1 MKELA
6 LYGAAGDTVGKLLDG
21 ATKAIVFFAGVWALK
36 SVVEKLLSM
45 VGAFVFSGLTGSVS
59 FVIVC
64 AAVVFIFASSYLPK
78 EMLLNKNVS
87 IFIASAF
94 IAVIVFSP
102 PVIMNIKAL
111 MSSPAKV
118 AAREHSQ
125 KKLTIAEVNGVL
137 RPSDSGGY
145 TKLFLELIE
154 GQTPEEIDL
163 LLDLY
168 NSNSMTSTIRKRLRR
183 DKITVAVIKYTSLE
197 DIKRLYAAGLLELEG
212 DIGYRV
218 SSFEGVYFSV
228 KREPIPKTALE
239 VAKLKG
245 RKDVVDW
252 LENDL
257 KIKQKTE

>member
-6 LYGAAGDTVGKLLDG
+6 LYGAGDTVGRLVDG
-21 ATKAIVFFAGVWALK
+21 VTKALVFFAGMWALK

-45 VGAFVFSGLTGSVS
+45 VGAFVFSGLTGSIS

-87 IFIASAF
+87 IFIALAF
-94 IAVIVFSP
+94 VAVIVFSP
-102 PVIMNIKAL
+102 PAIMNIKAL

-125 KKLTIAEVNGVL
+125 KKLTIAEANGLL
-137 RPSDSGGY
+137 RPSDSSGY

-163 LLDLY
+163 LLDLH
-168 NSNSMTSTIRKRLRR
+168 NSNSMTSRMKKRLGR
-183 DKITVAVIKYTSLE
+183 DKITLAAIKYTSLE
-197 DIKRLYAAGLLELEG
+197 DLKRLYAAGLLDLKG
-212 DIGYRV
+212 DLSYR
-218 SSFEGVYFSV
+218 FSALDRFLLLFQ
-228 KREPIPKTALE
+228 KEPISKNALQ

-252 LENDL
+252 MKNDL
-257 KIKQKTE
+257 KIKEKPE